1 MDWKTQYQEKLRTP
15 AQAVQV
21 VRNGDRIYA
30 GTSSSIA
37 YPLIDALYQRR
48 DELEGV
54 VLCHGMI
61 NRQLPV
67 FTPEAKGHFSTTTYF
82 AGAGCRTGIQNGLTT
97 FTSFHL
103 SQIDLWCREVARPN
117 IAFLEVSPPDEA
129 GYMSY
134 GAYGTT
140 FHDYV
145 RELADTVVLQ
155 VNPNAPYVYGE
166 KNKIHISQADIV
178 VEAADQSD
186 MVPNLPLDET
196 LETLSSHIV
205 ALIPDGATLQLGLGG
220 ISNAVGFGLREKNDL
235 GIHTEMYTDSMMELT
250 KLGVVTNRRKSF
262 LPGKAVTS
270 VALGTRALYDYVDH
284 NPDFHFAPFSFVNDP
299 YTIARNDNMI
309 SVNTAMA
316 VDLYGQVA
324 ADCLGGKQQSAV
336 GGQVDYVRGAQMSKG
351 GKSFIALTSS
361 HKKNGV
367 SSSRIVSS
375 FPAGTAVTTARSDV
389 QYVATEYGCV
399 NLKVLTMGD
408 RARAL
413 ISLAHP
419 DFRDE
424 LTEDAK
430 RLGLLP

>member
-1 MDWKTQYQEKLRTP
+1 M
-15 AQAVQV
+15 
-21 VRNGDRIYA
+21 
-30 GTSSSIA
+30 
-37 YPLIDALYQRR
+37 
-48 DELEGV
+48 
-54 VLCHGMI
+54 
-61 NRQLPV
+61 
-67 FTPEAKGHFSTTTYF
+67 

-220 ISNAVGFGLREKNDL
+220 ISNAVGFGR
-235 GIHTEMYTDSMMELT
+235 G
-250 KLGVVTNRRKSF
+250 RKTTWAS
-262 LPGKAVTS
+262 
-270 VALGTRALYDYVDH
+270 TRKCI
-284 NPDFHFAPFSFVNDP
+284 PTP
-299 YTIARNDNMI
+299 
-309 SVNTAMA
+309 
-316 VDLYGQVA
+316 
-324 ADCLGGKQQSAV
+324 
-336 GGQVDYVRGAQMSKG
+336 
-351 GKSFIALTSS
+351 
-361 HKKNGV
+361 
-367 SSSRIVSS
+367 
-375 FPAGTAVTTARSDV
+375 
-389 QYVATEYGCV
+389 
-399 NLKVLTMGD
+399 
-408 RARAL
+408 
-413 ISLAHP
+413 
-419 DFRDE
+419 
-424 LTEDAK
+424 
-430 RLGLLP
+430 

>member
-61 NRQLPV
+61 NRQLPI

-117 IAFLEVSPPDEA
+117 IAFLEVSPPDEE

-270 VALGTRALYDYVDH
+270 FALGTRALYDYVDH

-316 VDLYGQVA
+316 VDLYGQVRPSAWA
-324 ADCLGGKQQSAV
+324 ANSRAPWRAGGLRPGRADVQRRQVLYRADQLAPKKRRLQQPHRLLLP
-336 GGQVDYVRGAQMSKG
+336 GGNG
-351 GKSFIALTSS
+351 GD
-361 HKKNGV
+361 H
-367 SSSRIVSS
+367 R
-375 FPAGTAVTTARSDV
+375 PSDV
-389 QYVATEYGCV
+389 QYVATEYG
-399 NLKVLTMGD
+399 LRQPKGAD
-408 RARAL
+408 HGRPGPG
-413 ISLAHP
+413 P
-419 DFRDE
+419 DFPGR
-424 LTEDAK
+424 T
-430 RLGLLP
+430 RTFGTN

>member
-1 MDWKTQYQEKLRTP
+1 
-15 AQAVQV
+15 
-21 VRNGDRIYA
+21 
-30 GTSSSIA
+30 
-37 YPLIDALYQRR
+37 
-48 DELEGV
+48 
-54 VLCHGMI
+54 
-61 NRQLPV
+61 
-67 FTPEAKGHFSTTTYF
+67 
-82 AGAGCRTGIQNGLTT
+82 
-97 FTSFHL
+97 
-103 SQIDLWCREVARPN
+103 
-117 IAFLEVSPPDEA
+117 
-129 GYMSY
+129 MSY

-270 VALGTRALYDYVDH
+270 FALGTRALYDYVDH

-316 VDLYGQVA
+316 VDLYGRGGRL
-324 ADCLGGKQQSAV
+324 LGGKQQSAV

-361 HKKNGV
+361 HQKNGV

-375 FPAGTAVTTARSDV
+375 FPG
-389 QYVATEYGCV
+389 G
-399 NLKVLTMGD
+399 NGGD
-408 RARAL
+408 HRPVRRTVRGHRVRAA
-413 ISLAHP
+413 S
-419 DFRDE
+419 
-424 LTEDAK
+424 T
-430 RLGLLP
+430 